1 MLPQTQ
7 TELHKIES
15 ITFKYLST
23 VAHVSMDTF
32 DLYTFELI

>member
-23 VAHVSMDTF
+23 VAHVGMDTF
-32 DLYTFELI
+32 DL